1 MTLSDTVWTSATN
14 MSTAIG
20 SFYKSAGGSAWNA
33 ECMSD
38 LRSFD
43 IGQEIEFTNITERS
57 VIVGFGDGS
66 SNIGNSQ
73 FKLGMR
79 VEQTGGSGTGQMD
92 YIVNGIL
99 YSGGATGVSSS
110 DVWKITIESDGYHFK
125 KNGTDFADGTY
136 VPSGNIATVGN
147 AYSEFSS
154 PVEVQDNAGSGPSPS
169 PTGDTLL
176 NPPGVAWI

>member
-20 SFYKSAGGSAWNA
+20 SFYKSSGGSAWNA
-33 ECMSD
+33 ECASD

-43 IGQEIEFTNITERS
+43 VGQEIEFTKITERS

-66 SNIGNSQ
+66 TNIGNSQ
-73 FKLGMR
+73 FKLGLR
-79 VEQTGGSGTGQMD
+79 VEAVGAGSLGQMD

-99 YSGGATGVSSS
+99 YSGTANGVLET

-125 KNGTDFADGTY
+125 KNGTDLANGTY

-147 AYSEFSS
+147 ACLLYT
-154 PVEVQDNAGSGPSPS
+154 SPS
-169 PTGDTLL
+169 PRD
-176 NPPGVAWI
+176 A